1 MELLAEIAERVGT
14 PYYAYDA
21 DVFRTRIADLRR
33 ALGDSPHVICYSA
46 KANDALALLRIA
58 ANEGLGADIVSGGEL
73 RKALA
78 SGIPGERIVFS
89 GVGKQRGEIRAALEA
104 GIRSINVES
113 PGELDLIAQEARALG
128 VAAPVSVRL
137 NPDVESGTHAYV
149 ATGHAGTKFGLSAD
163 AAREVARAAAAD
175 PHLALVGV
183 AYHVGSQLLDPA
195 PILAALVRAA
205 ELWRDLGAEGI
216 ALRDLDVGGGL
227 GVAYDGAA
235 DPDVGAYAA
244 AVTGVAADLGAT
256 LLVEPGRWLV
266 APAGTFVTRV
276 LYVKDVP
283 GSRIAV
289 CDGGMNDLIRPSLYG
304 AYHPVTLLT
313 EAERRR
319 GSVDVVG
326 PLCESGDFFARGREL
341 PLPEPGDLVA
351 IGYAGAYGRVMASTY
366 NARPLC
372 AEVLIEGGRW
382 RVTREAGAYDD
393 LVRGET
399 M

>member
-1 MELLAEIAERVGT
+1 MELLAEIAARVGT

-21 DVFRTRIADLRR
+21 EVFRSRIGDLEA
-33 ALGDSPHVICYSA
+33 ALGDSPHLVCYSA

-58 ANEGLGADIVSGGEL
+58 AEAGLGADIVSGGEL

-78 SGIPGERIVFS
+78 AGVPAERIVFS
-89 GVGKQRGEIRAALEA
+89 GVGKQASEVRAALEA
-104 GIRSINVES
+104 GIRSLNVES
-113 PGELDLIAQEARALG
+113 PGELELITREARALG
-128 VAAPVSVRL
+128 VIAPVSVRL
-137 NPDVESGTHAYV
+137 NPDVASGTHAYV

-163 AAREVARAAAAD
+163 AAREVARSAASD
-175 PHLALVGV
+175 PNLAPVGV
-183 AYHVGSQLLDPA
+183 AYHVGSQLLDPS
-195 PILAALVRAA
+195 PILAALERAA
-205 ELWRDLGAEGI
+205 ELWRNLATDGI

-227 GVAYDGAA
+227 GVAYDGG
-235 DPDVGAYAA
+235 DGPDVREYAT
-244 AVTGVAADLGAT
+244 AVTTAAGELGAT

-304 AYHPVTLLT
+304 AYHPITLL
-313 EAERRR
+313 AESERPH
-319 GSVDVVG
+319 GAVDVVG

-341 PLPEPGDLVA
+341 PLPEADDLVA

-372 AEVLIEGGRW
+372 AEVLIEGDRW
-382 RVTREAGAYDD
+382 RVTREAGSYDD

-399 M
+399 L

>member
-1 MELLAEIAERVGT
+1 MELLAEIAEHVGT
-14 PYYAYDA
+14 PYYAYDV
-21 DVFRTRIADLRR
+21 DVFRTRVAGLRG

-46 KANDALALLRIA
+46 KANDALALLRVA

-78 SGIPGERIVFS
+78 AGIPGERIVFS
-89 GVGKQRGEIRAALEA
+89 GVGKQQGEIRAALEA
-104 GIRSINVES
+104 GIRSLNVES
-113 PGELDLIAQEARALG
+113 PGELDLIAREARALG

-149 ATGHAGTKFGLSAD
+149 ATGHARTKFGLSAD
-163 AAREVARAAAAD
+163 AAREVVRGAAAD
-175 PHLALVGV
+175 PHLAPVGV

-205 ELWRDLGAEGI
+205 ELWHDLAAEGI

-227 GVAYDGAA
+227 GVAYDGGA

-244 AVTGVAADLGAT
+244 AVTGAAADLGAT
-256 LLVEPGRWLV
+256 VLVEPGRWLV

-283 GSRIAV
+283 GGRVAV

-304 AYHPVTLLT
+304 AYHPITLLGAADRPHGT
-313 EAERRR
+313 
-319 GSVDVVG
+319 VDVVG

-341 PLPEPGDLVA
+341 PLPQPGDLVA

-382 RVTREAGAYDD
+382 RITREAGTYED